1 MNREHFFIELKLY
14 LRQLTQTDLQK
25 VIDEYQALFDDKLS
39 EGLTEFEITKE
50 LATPKQIA
58 QDILA
63 ELNLPFDIPSTTNQD
78 WIEFSSPT
86 NDNEQY
92 HHPYQPSSRYTDS
105 SATAFTRFFQIAG
118 IISLN
123 ALFMIWA
130 ILSWALLLFSGWL
143 VSLTFILSPLI
154 SVYLL
159 LQLNSAYSMFQFFMT
174 LILCGIGLII
184 SVILKPLT
192 NGSFKLLNYYTK
204 WNLSVLKGGRHA

>member
-14 LRQLTQTDLQK
+14 LRQLSQSDQQN
-25 VIDEYQALFDDKLS
+25 VIDEYQALFDEKLA

-58 QDILA
+58 QDILTD
-63 ELNLPFDIPSTTNQD
+63 LNLPFDIPNTPNQD
-78 WIEFSSPT
+78 WVEFSSSGS
-86 NDNEQY
+86 DNE
-92 HHPYQPSSRYTDS
+92 HDHPYQPSANYTEN
-105 SATAFTRFFQIAG
+105 SATAFTRFFQVAG

-154 SVYLL
+154 SLYLL

-174 LILCGIGLII
+174 LVLCGVGLII
-184 SVILKPLT
+184 FVMLKPLT
-192 NGSFKLLNYYTK
+192 NGSLKLLNYYTK

>member
-14 LRQLTQTDLQK
+14 LRQLSQSDQQN
-25 VIDEYQALFDDKLS
+25 VIDEYQALFDEKLA

-58 QDILA
+58 QDILTD
-63 ELNLPFDIPSTTNQD
+63 LNLPFDIPNTPNQD
-78 WIEFSSPT
+78 WVEFSSSGS
-86 NDNEQY
+86 DNE
-92 HHPYQPSSRYTDS
+92 HDHPYQPSAHYTEN
-105 SATAFTRFFQIAG
+105 SATAFTRFFQVAG

-154 SVYLL
+154 SLYLL

-174 LILCGIGLII
+174 LVLCGVGLII
-184 SVILKPLT
+184 FVMLKPLT
-192 NGSFKLLNYYTK
+192 NGSLKLLNYYTK

>member
-14 LRQLTQTDLQK
+14 LRQLSQSDQQN
-25 VIDEYQALFDDKLS
+25 VIDEYQALFDEKLA

-58 QDILA
+58 QDILTDF
-63 ELNLPFDIPSTTNQD
+63 NLPFDIPNTPNQD
-78 WIEFSSPT
+78 WVEFSSSGS
-86 NDNEQY
+86 DNE
-92 HHPYQPSSRYTDS
+92 HDHPYQPSAHYTEN
-105 SATAFTRFFQIAG
+105 SATAFTRFFQVAG

-154 SVYLL
+154 SLYLL

-174 LILCGIGLII
+174 LVLCGVGLII
-184 SVILKPLT
+184 FVMLKPLT
-192 NGSFKLLNYYTK
+192 NGSLKLLNYYTK